1 MRSHPRPLLLLA
13 ISFAAFTSLGAQNNA
28 PQSSSAGTRTG
39 KARILGVVIDSLNA
53 APLPDAD
60 ILLEGVRASTQT
72 DSLGKFEFDSLPPGT
87 FQVGVFH
94 PRLDTLGLSIATQP
108 FRVGPDSTSIVVMAI
123 PPATTLVHDRC
134 PGRPSASR
142 ESAIIR
148 ASAVIGQVKDPET
161 LQPVAGAEVSIAWIE
176 LQISSQLGI
185 RQTQRLEQDTTDA
198 LGKFKFCFLPS
209 SLGATLKAKRGA
221 AATAEIPISLGDR
234 PVELGARTLLLSAA
248 DSTTRS
254 GNAAV
259 SGVVTLADG
268 ASNAGSR
275 VELVGTDVVAL
286 TDARGEFTMH
296 DLPPGSRLLI
306 ARHLGYAPQLVPVD
320 LSSHEQP
327 RVTIKLPKYVAV
339 MDPVLVVAR
348 RTAALDKVGFGQRR
362 KSATGY
368 FIGPEQ
374 LERMHPFYATD
385 ALRMVPGL
393 RTVRTQTGE
402 SVAST
407 RDIGRGCV
415 VYYVDDMLFTEMEP
429 GDVNNFVSG
438 HEIVAVEVY
447 QGGLAPAQYSR
458 GMSGCTTIVL
468 WTRFKAGN

>member
-1 MRSHPRPLLLLA
+1 MRRPPHLLLA
-13 ISFAAFTSLGAQNNA
+13 ISLVAFSSLGAQTNA
-28 PQSSSAGTRTG
+28 PQSTSAGTKTG

-53 APLPDAD
+53 VPLPDAD
-60 ILLEGVRASTQT
+60 ILLEGAKASTQT

-94 PRLDTLGLSIATQP
+94 PRLDTLGLSMATHP
-108 FRVGPDSTSIVVMAI
+108 FRIGPDSTSIVVMAV
-123 PPATTLVHDRC
+123 PSAATIIRDRC
-134 PGRPSASR
+134 QGKSSASGM
-142 ESAIIR
+142 
-148 ASAVIGQVKDPET
+148 SAVIGQVKDPESV
-161 LQPVAGAEVSIAWIE
+161 QPVAGAEVSIAWLE
-176 LQISSQLGI
+176 LEVSRQVGI
-185 RQTQRLEQDTTDA
+185 RQTPHLERDTTN
-198 LGKFKFCFLPS
+198 KFGQFRFCGLPN
-209 SLGATLKAKRGA
+209 SLQATLQARHGA
-221 AATAEIPISLGDR
+221 SATAEIPIALGDR
-234 PVELGARTLLLSAA
+234 AVELGARTLLLSAA
-248 DSTTRS
+248 DSTTKT

-259 SGVVTLADG
+259 SGIVVLADG
-268 ASNAGSR
+268 APNAGSR

-296 DLPPGSRLLI
+296 NIPAGSRVLL

-362 KSATGY
+362 KSANGY
-368 FIGPEQ
+368 FIGPDQ

-402 SVAST
+402 SVVST
-407 RDIGRGCV
+407 RDIGIGSSCV
-415 VYYVDDMLFTEMEP
+415 TYYVDEMMFTEIEP
-429 GDVNNFVSG
+429 GDINNFVSG

-447 QGGLAPAQYSR
+447 QGGMAPAQYQR
-458 GMSGCTTIVL
+458 SGGSCTTIVL

>member
-1 MRSHPRPLLLLA
+1 MRGYTHLLLA
-13 ISFAAFTSLGAQNNA
+13 ISLVGFASLGAQSNA
-28 PQSSSAGTRTG
+28 PSPSPVDARNG
-39 KARILGVVIDSLNA
+39 KARILGVVVDSLNG
-53 APLPDAD
+53 APLRDAD
-60 ILLEGVRASTQT
+60 ILLEGARASAQT

-108 FRVGPDSTSIVVMAI
+108 FRVGPDSTSIVVMAV
-123 PPATTLVHDRC
+123 PSAATIIRDRC
-134 PGRPSASR
+134 QGKSGASGL
-142 ESAIIR
+142 
-148 ASAVIGQVKDPET
+148 SAVIGQVKDPESV
-161 LQPVAGAEVSIAWIE
+161 QSVAGVEVSIAWLE
-176 LQISSQLGI
+176 LEISKQVGI
-185 RQTQRLEQDTTDA
+185 RQTPHLERDTTDKF
-198 LGKFKFCFLPS
+198 GKFRFCGLPN
-209 SLGATLKAKRGA
+209 SLQATLQARRGA
-221 AATAEIPISLGDR
+221 SATAEIPIALGDR

-248 DSTTRS
+248 DSMTKT
-254 GNAAV
+254 GNASV
-259 SGVVTLADG
+259 SGMVVLADG
-268 ASNAGSR
+268 APNAGSR

-296 DLPPGSRLLI
+296 DLPPGSRVLL
-306 ARHLGYAPQLVPVD
+306 ARHLGYAPQLVAVD

-362 KSATGY
+362 KSANGY

-402 SVAST
+402 SVVST
-407 RDIGRGCV
+407 RDIGMGSSCV
-415 VYYVDDMLFTEMEP
+415 NYYVDEMMFREIEP

-447 QGGLAPAQYSR
+447 QSGMAPAQYQR
-458 GMSGCTTIVL
+458 AGGNCTTIVL